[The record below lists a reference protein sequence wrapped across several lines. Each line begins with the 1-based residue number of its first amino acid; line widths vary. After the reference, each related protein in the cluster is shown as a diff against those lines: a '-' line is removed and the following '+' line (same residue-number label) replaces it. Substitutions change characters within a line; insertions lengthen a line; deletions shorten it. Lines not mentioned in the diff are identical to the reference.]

1 MAVLSTNEGFAMH
14 SLSQLTRNALMAA
27 LASTALAAGA
37 QTAATPTTQ
46 PAPGA
51 AMDRT
56 AVDSAFTK
64 ADVNKDGKITK
75 DEVAKLPALAAK
87 FSELDKDKD
96 GALSMEEF
104 AAGYTAKN

>member
-1 MAVLSTNEGFAMH
+1 MH
-14 SLSQLTRNALMAA
+14 SLSQVTRSAALMAA
-27 LASTALAAGA
+27 LASAALAAGA

-46 PAPGA
+46 PATGA

-56 AVDSAFTK
+56 AVESAFAK
-64 ADVNKDGKITK
+64 ADVNKDGKISK

-96 GALSMEEF
+96 GALSLEEF